1 MHIITTITI
10 FTASVLTIINN
21 VTTACQRLSTTGEIS
36 CSAGSGNPSTSPPP
50 SLVNSFTHYHCL
62 GIFVLTFA
70 DFLAVSIGPRWLLLV
85 WDISCWDKRVGI
97 YLCVISQVGK
107 SRRVYPN
114 ELCPKPW
121 WSPRSWN
128 NWWWE
133 FVTHWWLADLIDVTL
148 TIQETDEDD
157 EYEDGEDDEDNGDG
171 DVLC

>member
-21 VTTACQRLSTTGEIS
+21 VTTACQRLSTTEEIS
-36 CSAGSGNPSTSPPP
+36 CSAGSENPSTSLPP
-50 SLVNSFTHYHCL
+50 SLVNSFPHHHCL
-62 GIFVLTFA
+62 RIFVLTLT
-70 DFLAVSIGPRWLLLV
+70 DFLLSQLCRAGSNWSEV
-85 WDISCWDKRVGI
+85 WDKRVGI

-107 SRRVYPN
+107 SRRVHPN

-133 FVTHWWLADLIDVTL
+133 FVTHWWLADLTDVTL

-157 EYEDGEDDEDNGDG
+157 EYEDDEDNGEG
-171 DVLC
+171 GVLC